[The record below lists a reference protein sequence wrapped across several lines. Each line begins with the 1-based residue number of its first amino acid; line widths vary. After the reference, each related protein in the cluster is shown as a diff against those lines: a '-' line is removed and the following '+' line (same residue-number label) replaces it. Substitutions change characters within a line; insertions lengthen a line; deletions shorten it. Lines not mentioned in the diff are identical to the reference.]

1 MDYNPRQQRH
11 RGEPKNHPHHLLLPV
26 HRALCWWH
34 RGESCQKH
42 FNGQFIFLW
51 VAFGAANWQEKG
63 HKAKHQANTALTK
76 LHTDK
81 IIEWVLIRLYTLRN
95 QIIYGGATWNSNVNR
110 SQLND
115 GARRII
121 RCWSRGYNS
130 VSAVSACLSVMY
142 MTKKRE

>member
-1 MDYNPRQQRH
+1 MDYNQHKQCH
-11 RGEPKNHPHHLLLPV
+11 RAEPAHYAHHLSLRI
-26 HRALCWWH
+26 HRA
-34 RGESCQKH
+34 ESYQNH
-42 FNGQFIFLW
+42 LDGQFVFMW

-95 QIIYGGATWNSNVNR
+95 QIIYGGATWNSKVNR